1 MLDQTHTPFDPSDP
15 ATASRADG
23 SAATPLSVPAPRAS
37 ASAVVNSMQTRSADR
52 LSEMVARAELLM
64 LHLESRLH
72 DERAASERAARATS
86 EMEERLRL
94 GVRMLQA
101 IDVQVERGEQ
111 ASAQAQELLGR
122 AESHARES
130 ALSAENAIKQLAE
143 GVIREK
149 FEWIEREL
157 AWRFERVKEIE
168 ERIEQ
173 AANSKLTWLD
183 AELGQRI
190 GRIDD
195 ACTNAQTAIVRAESA
210 LERLGQASALV
221 ERAERISDLLAT
233 ANDSSSRNI
242 ESLALRIHEATTLRE
257 SIGAVTGD
265 VAAAR
270 EAIAGE
276 LRRMRDDLFWL
287 TDRGE
292 RISGE
297 LVERADAGAVCVQAL
312 RVQTEA
318 AGPVLGELSA
328 WMPLLTGEHRER
340 LRPLAD
346 AVAGR
351 VRDTLATDMRGF
363 SSALRQLADRAEGA
377 FANVNVDPALIEVDA
392 RSIARSFATEL
403 SRLAPMPQVDTD
415 APARTSAARGVRA
428 ATGTQDTPVI
438 SANQPIEITI

>member
-15 ATASRADG
+15 AAAPRADG
-23 SAATPLSVPAPRAS
+23 SVPSPLSVPAPRAS
-37 ASAVVNSMQTRSADR
+37 ASAVVPNAQSRSADR
-52 LSEMVARAELLM
+52 LSEMVARAELLL

-111 ASAQAQELLGR
+111 ASAQAQELLVR

-130 ALSAENAIKQLAE
+130 AQGAQNAIKELAE

-168 ERIEQ
+168 ERIEH
-173 AANSKLTWLD
+173 AANSKLAWLD
-183 AELGQRI
+183 GELGQRI
-190 GRIDD
+190 ARIDD
-195 ACTNAQTAIVRAESA
+195 ACANASTAITRAESA

-221 ERAERISDLLAT
+221 ERAERIGDLLVT
-233 ANDSSSRNI
+233 ANESSSRNI
-242 ESLALRIHEATTLRE
+242 ESLAMRIHEATELRE
-257 SIGAVTGD
+257 SIGGVTAD

-270 EAIAGE
+270 EVVDGE

-292 RISGE
+292 RISAE
-297 LVERADAGAVCVQAL
+297 LVERADGAAVCMQAL

-318 AGPVLGELSA
+318 AAPVLNDLAA
-328 WMPLLTGEHRER
+328 WMPLLAGEHRER

-346 AVAGR
+346 AVASR
-351 VRDTLATDMRGF
+351 VRDNLATDMRGF
-363 SSALRQLADRAEGA
+363 STALRQLADRAEGA
-377 FANVNVDPALIEVDA
+377 FTNVKLDPALVEVDA
-392 RSIARSFATEL
+392 RSIARTFATEL
-403 SRLAPMPQVDTD
+403 SRLAPMPKVPSEGLASHSQPSQQ
-415 APARTSAARGVRA
+415 AEA
-428 ATGTQDTPVI
+428 PVI
-438 SANQPIEITI
+438 SANQPIELTV

>member
-1 MLDQTHTPFDPSDP
+1 MLDQTPTPFDPTDS
-15 ATASRADG
+15 ASTPRADG
-23 SAATPLSVPAPRAS
+23 LVASPLSVPAPRAS
-37 ASAVVNSMQTRSADR
+37 ASAVVSSMQSRSADR
-52 LSEMVARAELLM
+52 LSEMVARAELLL

-111 ASAQAQELLGR
+111 ASAQAQELLVR

-130 ALSAENAIKQLAE
+130 TQGAQNALKELAE

-157 AWRFERVKEIE
+157 AWRFDRVKEIE
-168 ERIEQ
+168 ERIEH
-173 AANSKLTWLD
+173 AANSKLAWLD
-183 AELGQRI
+183 GELGQRI
-190 GRIDD
+190 GRMGEACANAD
-195 ACTNAQTAIVRAESA
+195 AAIARAESA
-210 LERLGQASALV
+210 LDRLGQASALV
-221 ERAERISDLLAT
+221 ERAERIGELLVT
-233 ANDSSSRNI
+233 ANDSSARNI
-242 ESLALRIHEATTLRE
+242 EALAMRIHEATELRE
-257 SIGAVTGD
+257 SIGGVTAD

-270 EAIAGE
+270 EVIAGE

-292 RISGE
+292 RISSE
-297 LVERADAGAVCVQAL
+297 LVERADGAAVCTQAL

-318 AGPVLGELSA
+318 AAPVLSELSA
-328 WMPLLTGEHRER
+328 WMPLLAGEHRER

-346 AVAGR
+346 AVSSR
-351 VRDTLATDMRGF
+351 VRDNLATDMRGF
-363 SSALRQLADRAEGA
+363 STALRQLADRAEGA
-377 FANVNVDPALIEVDA
+377 FANVRLDPALVEVDA

-403 SRLAPMPQVDTD
+403 SRLAPIPKAEATGGL
-415 APARTSAARGVRA
+415 PADRTSESVE
-428 ATGTQDTPVI
+428 QPVI
-438 SANQPIEITI
+438 SANRPLEITI